1 MCDVMGTEV
10 PLSPFCDAQ
19 TVTLQQPLD
28 GEDEDD
34 EQEQQL
40 LYDGCGVVELLEDEH
55 FTSSGEIMPHPP
67 PERSASRPIIGG
79 GGHGHERRIELHEP
93 VSGPDSECSP
103 ALPESPLM
111 LRSGGASCQR
121 RGDGQSRDPS
131 PQFDFAAVVQAEFVS
146 QSCSHMSFS
155 ANKAGTSFDSNS
167 VGSTQHTAA
176 GTSMMSASSCGAD
189 SSFQQQHSTEG
200 IDDWQ
205 VHEPEFRGGAAA
217 YALHCSG
224 FSPSTSSPSTAA
236 AASPGSSLQGL
247 LSATLASPF
256 AALFGQSSSTNPSGC
271 EKTHSSGV
279 ACNITASPGDPSS
292 AAPRAVLEE
301 QDFELLDDSS

>member
-1 MCDVMGTEV
+1 MCDEMETEV
-10 PLSPFCDAQ
+10 TLSPFCDAQ

-40 LYDGCGVVELLEDEH
+40 MYDGCGVVELLEDEH
-55 FTSSGEIMPHPP
+55 FTSSGEILPPPP
-67 PERSASRPIIGG
+67 PERSASRPIIGGGG

-155 ANKAGTSFDSNS
+155 ANKAGTSFDSS
-167 VGSTQHTAA
+167 SAGSTQHTAA

-189 SSFQQQHSTEG
+189 SSFQAQHSTEG

-256 AALFGQSSSTNPSGC
+256 AALFGQQPSNGGC
-271 EKTHSSGV
+271 EKANSNDSGGASSV
-279 ACNITASPGDPSS
+279 LALT
-292 AAPRAVLEE
+292 APRAVLEE
-301 QDFELLDDSS
+301 QDFELLEDSS